1 MGAAVSILDSLR
13 PQRRYRGGMTVLE
26 YFEEEIWPENH
37 ETFDILNLSRK
48 QAKIIFD
55 AFVAVDVD
63 NSGEMTIKEF
73 HAYLGVPQTKFSE
86 RIFGVLD
93 LDGSGAL
100 DFKEFAVG
108 VWNYCTYDIRLITK
122 LAFDIFDV
130 DRCGVLETCE
140 CDALLRMVYDVEK
153 LSDIEGPPSGEALL
167 EEIDVNGDG
176 DVTLEEFL
184 DLMESHMYILAP
196 AFDLQRALRQRI
208 LGVKFWEGEV
218 RVRQALFAG
227 YDTANNDSWEAIQ
240 KILIEGK
247 ELREEMEAEEQI
259 RREAAMSSEERK
271 VAQRR
276 RMLEEE
282 RKARN
287 AVKNIAQEQTPEDL
301 LEKEAAD
308 ELTAAME
315 AMDMAFVFEELQFRI
330 EARARLYAAFDRAN
344 ECAVLA
350 REARRTLELSRAA
363 LGDAEVL
370 TKKYVDT
377 EEGKARWKYETQ
389 LQFGK
394 EMTRNWTAKGGIQ
407 ATLAPM
413 FTAVDGK
420 SVSVV
425 TALGMTLVPASSLSS
440 AKEIAYHTLLDDS
453 RDKLRAKAA
462 KSVVKSAKKSEKEY
476 AAAYE
481 DLVGVFGGPSTRWE
495 KLWDSDANAH
505 YWFHCDHGTT
515 LWEEPAICHNC
526 DTPIDGFDVKCFNC
540 QTDRSK
546 YNRRFY
552 TGPSLLPPLDEDDDV
567 SVGDSL
573 SDEED
578 NQEDENL
585 EDVNSDL
592 EDDDEDSDM

>member
-1 MGAAVSILDSLR
+1 MGAAVSVIDSLMPKR
-13 PQRRYRGGMTVLE
+13 KYRGGLTVNEFFDEDIWPQNREVLE
-26 YFEEEIWPENH
+26 
-37 ETFDILNLSRK
+37 ILNLSRVQSK
-48 QAKIIFD
+48 TIFD

-63 NSGEMTIKEF
+63 CSGEMTIKEF
-73 HAYLGVPQTKFSE
+73 HTYLGAPQTKFSE

-100 DFKEFAVG
+100 DFNEFAVG

-130 DRCGVLETCE
+130 DRCGRLETCE

-153 LSDIEGPPSGEALL
+153 LEDIEGPPSGEALL

-176 DVTLEEFL
+176 DVTIDEFL

-208 LGVKFWEGEV
+208 LGVKFWEAEV

-240 KILIEGK
+240 RILIEGK
-247 ELREEMEAEEQI
+247 ELREELEEEEQN
-259 RREAAMSSEERK
+259 RRELAMSEEELK
-271 VAQRR
+271 ASQRR
-276 RMLEEE
+276 RLLEDE
-282 RKARN
+282 RKNRN
-287 AVKNIAQEQTPEDL
+287 ASKILKQEETPEDMA
-301 LEKEAAD
+301 ESEAAN

-315 AMDMAFVFEELQFRI
+315 AMEMAFIFEEIQFRV
-330 EARARLYAAFDRAN
+330 EAREKLYRAFDKAN

-350 REARRTLELSRAA
+350 REARRNLELSRAA

-370 TKKYVDT
+370 TKKFLET
-377 EEGKARWKYETQ
+377 EQGKQRLKYETQ

-394 EMTRNWTAKGGIQ
+394 EMTRSWTSKGGLQ

-425 TALGMTLVPASSLSS
+425 AALGMTVVPKSSISS
-440 AKEIAYHTLLDDS
+440 SKEVAYHTLLDES
-453 RDKLRAKAA
+453 RDKLRSKATRSLA
-462 KSVVKSAKKSEKEY
+462 RSAKKSEKEY
-476 AAAYE
+476 ASAYE

-495 KLWDSDANAH
+495 KLWDQEANAN
-505 YWFHCDHGTT
+505 YWYHRDFATT
-515 LWEEPAICHNC
+515 LWEEPALCHSC
-526 DTPIDGFDVKCFNC
+526 DTPIDNFDVKCFNC

-546 YNRRFY
+546 FNRRY
-552 TGPSLLPPLDEDDDV
+552 YNGPSILPELPDEELSDDSGSESEDDVDQRAEEEDDDQEEDDEDD
-567 SVGDSL
+567 
-573 SDEED
+573 ED
-578 NQEDENL
+578 AN
-585 EDVNSDL
+585 
-592 EDDDEDSDM
+592 